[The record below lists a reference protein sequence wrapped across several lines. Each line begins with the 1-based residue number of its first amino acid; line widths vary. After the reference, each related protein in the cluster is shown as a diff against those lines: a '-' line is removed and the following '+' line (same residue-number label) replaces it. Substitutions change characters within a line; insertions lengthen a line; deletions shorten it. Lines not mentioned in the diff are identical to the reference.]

1 MTLLFSKY
9 QQNVKFIV
17 VNKVLISINLK
28 LTDNFYKLMICFI
41 YEKVDLLNFKFKKS
55 FFIYYLLLIN
65 SFI

>member
-55 FFIYYLLLIN
+55 FYIYYLLLIN

>member
-41 YEKVDLLNFKFKKS
+41 YEKVDLLNFKIKKS